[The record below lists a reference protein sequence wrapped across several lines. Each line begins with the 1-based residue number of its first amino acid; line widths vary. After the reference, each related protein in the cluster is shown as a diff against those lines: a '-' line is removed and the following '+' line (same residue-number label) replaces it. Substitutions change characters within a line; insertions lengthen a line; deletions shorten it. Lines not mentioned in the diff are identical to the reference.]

1 MALNASGAISLAGT
15 TTGQSIELELGGD
28 GTTQIS
34 FNDSNVRSLLGI
46 SSGAI
51 SLFSAYGVSNLPS
64 FAPFAGGTIA
74 GGSTKLNTVD
84 LYSFTSDTSTT
95 GTNLPYLT
103 YYCQGTGNNTK
114 FLHRQYGAAGVSQTA
129 TNFYSYSALSWST
142 GTSLTGGPDPYG
154 GLISNKTVAIAKG
167 NGLTSTMKYTYS
179 SDTVAAGGTLTY
191 NGGGP
196 CCLGNS
202 TRGVFIG
209 GQAPSTQT
217 FKVSSKYNYSDDTT
231 SSGGSYSRSS
241 YTTGVYFCAGMGNP
255 SVGYMCGGADQY
267 TIYGSAE
274 TTAYTYSADTT
285 AAGTNLQSAV
295 AYQFGGGSATAG
307 IQSAGFTN
315 LQSQGVFILT
325 SSKYTYAT
333 NVVTAGGNISQA
345 RAEGAGP
352 GVSPASI

>member
-1 MALNASGAISLAGT
+1 MTLPSSGAISLNAVNV
-15 TTGQSIELELGGD
+15 ELGL
-28 GTTQIS
+28 TATAQIS
-34 FNDSNVRSLLGI
+34 LNDSTVRTLLGI
-46 SSGAI
+46 SSGTI

-74 GGSTKLNTVD
+74 GGSTRLNTVD
-84 LYSFTSDTSTT
+84 LYSFPSDTSTI

-114 FLHRQYGAAGVSQTA
+114 FLHRSFGATVAATA

-142 GTSLTGGPDPYG
+142 GTSLTGTPDPYG

-191 NGGGP
+191 NGIGP

-202 TRGVFIG
+202 TLGVFIG
-209 GQAPSTQT
+209 GSTSGYQT

-231 SSGGSYSRSS
+231 SAGASYSRST

-255 SVGYMCGGADQY
+255 SVGYMCGGADQF

-315 LQSQGVFILT
+315 LQSYGVYILT

-345 RAEGAGP
+345 RSEGAGP
-352 GVSPASI
+352 GVTPASI